1 MPAKNDDLHGN
12 VPDESNVALILIDVV
27 NDLEFEDGEKLLA
40 HALPMADRLAA
51 LKQRARQA
59 GIPVIY
65 VNDNFGKWRS
75 DLRTLLQHC
84 LEDGVR
90 GEPLVRRLQPDDQDY
105 IVLKPKHSG
114 FFSTTLDTL
123 LTYLEA
129 KTLILTGVT
138 GDICVLFTAND
149 AYMRDF
155 NIVVPADCVASTEEG
170 NNRHELQQ
178 MKRSLKVDITP
189 STELDLG
196 SLNGRATRLRT
207 TPERAPQT
215 EQYADQRA
223 VGSSR

>member
-12 VPDESNVALILIDVV
+12 VPDESDLALILIDVV

-75 DLRTLLQHC
+75 DLRTLLRHC

-105 IVLKPKHSG
+105 FVLKPKHSG

-170 NNRHELQQ
+170 NNRHALQQ
-178 MKRSLKVDITP
+178 MRRSLKVDITP
-189 STELDLG
+189 STDLDLAG
-196 SLNGRATRLRT
+196 LEGRARRRRT
-207 TPERAPQT
+207 TPQRAPQT
-215 EQYADQRA
+215 EQYADQRSL
-223 VGSSR
+223 VGSG